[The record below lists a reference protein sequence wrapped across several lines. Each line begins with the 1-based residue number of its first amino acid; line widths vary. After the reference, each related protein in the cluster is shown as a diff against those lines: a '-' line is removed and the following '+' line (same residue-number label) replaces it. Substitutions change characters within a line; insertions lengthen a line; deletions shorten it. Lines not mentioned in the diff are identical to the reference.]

1 MKKKLWVLIIVV
13 LCLGITGII
22 IYNNRP
28 VKEVVISG
36 SIAHLTQ
43 EELILNSD
51 LIITGTVTK
60 INESQWRHLG
70 NDKDGW
76 VTVLQTDI
84 EIKIDEKI
92 FGEYDSDIAVVRV
105 DKGYDKKTRTKYISD
120 GFPDFYEGESVLMF
134 LSRDDGIMNTGE
146 NYFLSTGMIQ
156 GKWSYDKETGKIDN
170 DKTPENYSLEGK
182 TIGEMKSEVKEQI
195 TKNPNY
201 KEERALKREETRKR
215 NIELF
220 GE

>member
-60 INESQWRHLG
+60 INESKWRHLG

-170 DKTPENYSLEGK
+170 DKSPENYSLEGK

-201 KEERALKREETRKR
+201 KEERALKREATRKR

>member
-1 MKKKLWVLIIVV
+1 MKKVILCIFVFSFLIGG
-13 LCLGITGII
+13 LSFGL
-22 IYNNRP
+22 YKHLSP
-28 VKEVVISG
+28 KEVTVNG
-36 SIAHLTQ
+36 AIAGLTQ

-60 INESQWRHLG
+60 INESKWS
-70 NDKDGW
+70 NPEKIKDKRN
-76 VTVLQTDI
+76 VLQTDVEI
-84 EIKIDEKI
+84 EIDDILL
-92 FGEYDSDIAVVRV
+92 GEYDLNTAVVRV
-105 DKGYDKKTRTKYISD
+105 NKGYDKKTKTRYISD
-120 GFPDFYEGESVLMF
+120 GYPDFYEGENVLIF
-134 LSRDDGIMNTGE
+134 LARDDGDLKTDE
-146 NYFLSTGMIQ
+146 NYFVTVGMIQ
-156 GKWSYDKETGKIDN
+156 GKWSCDKETGKIDN

>member
-1 MKKKLWVLIIVV
+1 MKKKLLAFTVI
-13 LCLGITGII
+13 LCLGLAGII

-28 VKEVVISG
+28 VKELVITG
-36 SIAHLTQ
+36 SVGRLTQ

-51 LIITGTVTK
+51 LIITGTVAK
-60 INESQWRHLG
+60 INESKWRRLG

-76 VTVLQTDI
+76 ITVLQTDI

-92 FGEYDSDIAVVRV
+92 FGEYDSDVVVVRV

-134 LSRDDGIMNTGE
+134 LSRDEGIMNTGE
-146 NYFLSTGMIQ
+146 NYFLSTGMYQ

-170 DKTPENYSLEGK
+170 DKTLENYSLEGK
-182 TIGEMKSEVKEQI
+182 TIGEMKVEVKEQI
-195 TKNPNY
+195 TKNPDY
-201 KEERALKREETRKR
+201 KEEKNKM
-215 NIELF
+215 
-220 GE
+220 

>member
-60 INESQWRHLG
+60 INESKWS
-70 NDKDGW
+70 NPEKIKDKRN
-76 VTVLQTDI
+76 VLQTDVEI
-84 EIKIDEKI
+84 EIDDILL
-92 FGEYDSDIAVVRV
+92 GEYDLNTAVVRV
-105 DKGYDKKTRTKYISD
+105 NKGYDKKTKTRYISD
-120 GFPDFYEGESVLMF
+120 GYPDFYEGENVLIF
-134 LSRDDGIMNTGE
+134 LARDDGDLKTDE
-146 NYFLSTGMIQ
+146 NYFVTVGMIQ
-156 GKWSYDKETGKIDN
+156 GKWSCDKETGKIDN

-201 KEERALKREETRKR
+201 KEERALKREKTRKR

>member
-1 MKKKLWVLIIVV
+1 MKKKLLVLIIVV

-51 LIITGTVTK
+51 LIITGTVAK

-105 DKGYDKKTRTKYISD
+105 DKGYDKKTRTRYISD

-134 LSRDDGIMNTGE
+134 LSRDEGIMNTGE
-146 NYFLSTGMIQ
+146 NYFLSTGMYQ
-156 GKWSYDKETGKIDN
+156 GKWSYDKETGKTDN

-182 TIGEMKSEVKEQI
+182 AIGEMKSEVKEQI

>member
-146 NYFLSTGMIQ
+146 NYFLPTGMIQ
-156 GKWSYDKETGKIDN
+156 GKWSFDKETEKIDN

>member
-1 MKKKLWVLIIVV
+1 MKKKILVLIIVV
-13 LCLGITGII
+13 LCLGLTGII

-36 SIAHLTQ
+36 SVARLTQ
-43 EELILNSD
+43 EELILNSE

-84 EIKIDEKI
+84 EIKIDEI
-92 FGEYDSDIAVVRV
+92 ISGEYDSDIAVVRV

-120 GFPDFYEGESVLMF
+120 GFPDFHEGESVLMF
-134 LSRDDGIMNTGE
+134 LSRDEGIMNTGE
-146 NYFLSTGMIQ
+146 NYFLSTGMYQ
-156 GKWSYDKETGKIDN
+156 GKWSFNKETGIVENARTVKDYDLEN
-170 DKTPENYSLEGK
+170 KTVNELTAK
-182 TIGEMKSEVKEQI
+182 VKQTIEKY
-195 TKNPNY
+195 PDY
-201 KEERALKREETRKR
+201 KEK
-215 NIELF
+215 
-220 GE
+220 